1 MTPVLQILWSLFVIL
16 PIGGPSSRRDTGDTG
31 STNDTGSDERKQDSS
46 VDAASSILP
55 ALAPIVVPPLM
66 VQKTLVTITPSC
78 GDNESE
84 KRLRMASLRYLSQVD
99 GLPYDISFEVKD
111 CADKGAVDMSII
123 EVPKN

>member
-1 MTPVLQILWSLFVIL
+1 MEQVSPLDVESPIL
-16 PIGGPSSRRDTGDTG
+16 P
-31 STNDTGSDERKQDSS
+31 
-46 VDAASSILP
+46 DAL
-55 ALAPIVVPPLM
+55 PIVVPPLM

-99 GLPYDISFEVKD
+99 GLPYDISFEVED

>member
-1 MTPVLQILWSLFVIL
+1 VTPVIQILWSLFVIL

-31 STNDTGSDERKQDSS
+31 STNDTGSDESEQDSS
-46 VDAASSILP
+46 LNAESLILP
-55 ALAPIVVPPLM
+55 TVVPIVVPPVM
-66 VQKTLVTITPSC
+66 AQKTLVTITPSC

-123 EVPKN
+123 EAPKN

>member
-1 MTPVLQILWSLFVIL
+1 MTPALQILWSLFVIL
-16 PIGGPSSRRDTGDTG
+16 PIGGPSFSGDTGDTA
-31 STNDTGSDERKQDSS
+31 STSDTGSDESEQDSS
-46 VDAASSILP
+46 QDAGSSIVVP
-55 ALAPIVVPPLM
+55 PAPIVVPPVM

-78 GDNESE
+78 GDDESE
-84 KRLRMASLRYLSQVD
+84 RRLRIASLRYLSEVD